1 MLSLLAAAAAAVRSA
16 AADAVYL
23 TVGTAITAPADA
35 RALARWAL
43 TGAAGDRAACQ
54 VLGCEH
60 GPTATIGGHQIRSC
74 ERCGLTRWETA
85 PETASG
91 PARLA
96 AVVSAPAA
104 HPPAAHSEAA

>member
-1 MLSLLAAAAAAVRSA
+1 MLDLLAAAATAVRSA
-16 AADAVYL
+16 VADAVYL

-54 VLGCEH
+54 VLGCEP
-60 GPTATIGGHQIRSC
+60 GPTATVGGHQIRSC
-74 ERCGLTRWETA
+74 ERCGLTRWAPA
-85 PETASG
+85 PE
-91 PARLA
+91 PARPA

-104 HPPAAHSEAA
+104 HSEAA